1 MDHTL
6 FIALD
11 FNISLGDIV
20 LVLLTF
26 LALIGISIFLIVVF
40 LRKFRKEGTGAH
52 FLSHRILPKL
62 IVFLLLILVLY
73 ALFS

>member
-1 MDHTL
+1 MFQPL
-6 FIALD
+6 LILD
-11 FNISLGDIV
+11 FNITVGDLVQVALIFLG
-20 LVLLTF
+20 
-26 LALIGISIFLIVVF
+26 LIGIALFLIY
-40 LRKFRKEGTGAH
+40 KFFRYYRKEGTGAH